1 MGENMKIS
9 TKAVLLAIILFFVF
23 YFFNRYILYA
33 IGFMITVGGDDYE
46 LSYHMFS
53 YTGIAFIAS
62 LVVTCT
68 YIIVKK
74 IEEVLH
80 EIKELKQQKK

>member
-1 MGENMKIS
+1 MKIS
-9 TKAVLLAIILFFVF
+9 TKAALLAIILFFVF

-46 LSYHMFS
+46 LSYHTLS

-74 IEEVLH
+74 IEELLH
-80 EIKELKQQKK
+80 EIKQIKQQKK

>member
-1 MGENMKIS
+1 MKIS

-62 LVVTCT
+62 VVTCT

-80 EIKELKQQKK
+80 EIKEIKQQKK